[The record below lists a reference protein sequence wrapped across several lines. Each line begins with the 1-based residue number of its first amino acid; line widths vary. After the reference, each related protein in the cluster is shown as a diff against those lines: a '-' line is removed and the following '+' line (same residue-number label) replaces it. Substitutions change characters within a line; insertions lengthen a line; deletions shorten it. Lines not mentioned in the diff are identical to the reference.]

1 MSYNTLNSY
10 SKNTLSREDNQDY
23 TVSKCYNN
31 TCSIKSKDINQN
43 DKNQN
48 DINQNDIINLN
59 NITYNTKSNNKLLYK
74 YPSNKNS

>member
-43 DKNQN
+43 N
-48 DINQNDIINLN
+48 INQNDIINLN